1 MATVEEMLAGIKK
14 QQAQTSSSVLSIEEM
29 LNEINNPKELETD
42 ERGILERA
50 GDWFKGNQKE
60 ANIPLA
66 YNAGLGLPKGKATA
80 MLALLTTTNDP
91 ARLENGIK
99 NIIPNAEAQTDSF
112 GNLVIASPVYRD
124 GKATEQFTRFYPN
137 PKGLDVTNLMQISGA
152 LGLAKGLTKG
162 YGLLSQ
168 APTGYKAAAAIG
180 ATEAGLVELGSS
192 QMADDDFKFSDLVY
206 GAGGGAAGQAVAQ
219 LGTRM
224 LGQLAKLF
232 KSNPKSVLDEYGN
245 IKPEIAE
252 QMRKAGLDPEQAR
265 EEMAAA
271 MSQQVRQGVDVDEAA
286 RIAEA
291 GTLPV
296 PVPLTKGQV
305 TGDKGQQLFE
315 DSVRS
320 GAYGES
326 SAGMLNDRAAS
337 AQQAIQQ
344 NVDAIQQ
351 RVAGDSPVISREQ
364 GFQGGQAVSD
374 ALNTQFDAAKKTADD
389 LYRTARQSGPAFVDE
404 GAGSALLKASNDA
417 ISENFELANMPK
429 TSVLLSSLT
438 DIMSE
443 KGGSIRDLFAWRQK
457 VANQIADGGSE
468 GVAAS
473 KLKQVF
479 NDQMANSFER
489 SLISGDQEAVKAW
502 SNAVSN
508 YADFAA
514 TWKSKSGIL
523 KALTEK
529 TVRDGESVLKV
540 TPEGAANYILGAN
553 NSKLMKP
560 GQIVNDIATLK
571 KMLPTSEWNQIRQE
585 AFINLFSKGDAAT
598 KSGDDIFS
606 GVKLRAE
613 WKKLMKANPT
623 AIKALFTQEERN
635 LIEQFANVAAR
646 ATGGEVNASNSA
658 NSAFNLIGRIAA
670 ALGSSSAVQIAG
682 RLPLMD
688 QFVTTPLL
696 KAYGAGATANA
707 LKASPTPDPI
717 GMLPGA
723 GGAAAQ
729 NQDNR
734 NLIDERIQSLTG
746 LQPSAF

>member
-1 MATVEEMLAGIKK
+1 MSQDVQLPNGTILQFPDGMSEADMLAAVKK
-14 QQAQTSSSVLSIEEM
+14 HLGETPAPSAPIEPEA
-29 LNEINNPKELETD
+29 D
-42 ERGILERA
+42 SRGMLERA

-60 ANIPLA
+60 DNIPLA
-66 YNAGLGLPKGKATA
+66 YNAGLGLPQDKAVK

-91 ARLENGIK
+91 ARLESGIK
-99 NIIPNAEAQTDSF
+99 NIIPNAEAQNDSF

-168 APTGYKAAAAIG
+168 APAGFKAAAAIG

-192 QMADDDFKFSDLVY
+192 QMSDANFKFSDLVY
-206 GAGGGAAGQAVAQ
+206 GAGGGAAGQMAAQ
-219 LGTRM
+219 LGARIA
-224 LGQLAKLF
+224 QLF
-232 KSNPKSVLDEYGN
+232 KSNPKSVLDEFGN
-245 IKPEIAE
+245 IKPEIAQ
-252 QMRKAGLDPEQAR
+252 QMQRAGLDPQRAR

-337 AQQAIQQ
+337 AQQALQQ

-351 RVAGDSPVISREQ
+351 RVAGDSPVISRAQ

-374 ALNTQFDAAKKTADD
+374 ALNTQFDAAKKTAND
-389 LYRTARQSGPAFVDE
+389 LYSTARQSGPAFLDE
-404 GAGSALLKASNDA
+404 GAGNALLKASSGA
-417 ISENFELANMPK
+417 ISENFELVNMPK

-479 NDQMANSFER
+479 NDQMADSFER

-529 TVRDGESVLKV
+529 DVRDGAGVLKV

-560 GQIVNDIATLK
+560 GLIVNDIATLK

-598 KSGDDIFS
+598 KSGDDMFS

-623 AIKALFTQEERN
+623 AVKALFTQEERN

-670 ALGSSSAVQIAG
+670 ALGSSSAVQLAV
-682 RLPLMD
+682 RLPVMNAF
-688 QFVTTPLL
+688 Q
-696 KAYGAGATANA
+696 KAYGGGGAFNA
-707 LKASPTPDPI
+707 LKASPTPAPI

-734 NLIDERIQSLTG
+734 NLIDERIRSITG
-746 LQPSAF
+746 LQPGAF

>member
-29 LNEINNPKELETD
+29 LNEINNPKEPEAD

-91 ARLENGIK
+91 ARLESGIK

-219 LGTRM
+219 LGTRI
-224 LGQLAKLF
+224 AKLF

-271 MSQQVRQGVDVDEAA
+271 MNQQVRQGVDVDEAA

-326 SAGMLNDRAAS
+326 SAGMLNDQAAS
-337 AQQAIQQ
+337 AQQSLQQ

-351 RVAGDSPVISREQ
+351 RVAGDSPVISRAE

-374 ALNTQFDAAKKTADD
+374 ALNTQFDAAKKTAND
-389 LYRTARQSGPAFVDE
+389 LYSTARQSGPAFVDE

-457 VANQIADGGSE
+457 VASQIADGGAE

-479 NDQMANSFER
+479 NDQMADSFER

-553 NSKLMKP
+553 NSKLIRP
-560 GQIVNDIATLK
+560 GEILDNIDTLK

-635 LIEQFANVAAR
+635 LIDQFANVAAR

-707 LKASPTPDPI
+707 LKASPTPAPI